1 MEIDSKLAQS
11 GSAVTIISEGD
22 NNQNLLVIKSSKEAR
37 FIRQFE
43 KHLNAEQELLMS
55 PVKVPK
61 IKNKLSDGTYSM
73 QYIFST
79 NLGEFFLN
87 HKTDKVQK
95 IILSFLTKSIE
106 NKDLSLIAKN
116 KIIDYFYIK
125 LKLNYELGHIK
136 NEKIDSLK
144 IHFSEYLFTNKVPE
158 GWNHGDFSFE
168 NILISRDGESVYT
181 IDFLDSPAD
190 TPLIDLGRLYLDLSL
205 GWWNSKMKI
214 NESNS
219 QVLSF
224 KEEIEKLVMKNNID
238 LEVLKLFSL
247 FACVRI
253 MPYTKN
259 PVRMG
264 FLKSYFHEMMRQ

>member
-11 GSAVTIISEGD
+11 GSAVTIISEGET
-22 NNQNLLVIKSSKEAR
+22 NQNLLVIKSSKEAR

-55 PVKVPK
+55 PVKVPR
-61 IKNKLSDGTYSM
+61 IKNKLSNGTYSM
-73 QYIFST
+73 QYILSA
-79 NLGEFFLN
+79 NLGEFFLT

-95 IILSFLTKSIE
+95 IILSFLTKSIG
-106 NKDLSLIAKN
+106 NMDLSVIAKN
-116 KIIDYFYIK
+116 KIIDYFDKK
-125 LKLNYELGHIK
+125 LTLNCELGNIK

-144 IHFSEYLFTNKVPE
+144 LRFSDYLFTNKVPE

-168 NILISRDGESVYT
+168 NILISRDGKSVYT

-205 GWWNSKMKI
+205 GWWNSKLKI